1 MTTLRK
7 AILSI
12 LAFATLS
19 TCCWADSIL
28 FNSGPDLGTYG
39 PLGIGGFT
47 GPYTDLDRFTVAD
60 STVTGISFSQW
71 VVIGTSPVSALFWTI
86 STSPGSGTIA
96 TGEATSFTT
105 TLTQANAE
113 GGNSIYETTFSI
125 PGVAL
130 AAGSY
135 WLTLGD
141 PLVAQGQGWGYTVNT
156 SVATGVAEQFQNGSF
171 RTNLDG
177 SLSFELTGTLTNSA
191 VPEPSSLLL
200 LSTGL
205 LGGLGVMRRRF
216 PHLLCQE
223 SRERVHDR

>member
-7 AILSI
+7 AIFSI

-47 GPYTDLDRFTVAD
+47 APYTDLDRFTVTD

-71 VVIGTSPVSALFWTI
+71 VVIGTNPVTALTWTI
-86 STSPGSGTIA
+86 STSPGGGTLA
-96 TGEATSFTT
+96 TGVANTFTT
-105 TLTQANAE
+105 TLTKSNAQ
-113 GGNSIYETTFSI
+113 GGNNIYETTFSI
-125 PGVAL
+125 PGVTL
-130 AAGSY
+130 TAGSY

-141 PLVAQGQGWGYTVNT
+141 APGAQGQGWGY
-156 SVATGVAEQFQNGSF
+156 SSASATGVAQQFQNGSF

-177 SLSFELTGTLTNSA
+177 SLSFELTGTLANSA

-200 LSTGL
+200 LGTGL
-205 LGGLGVMRRRF
+205 LAGLGVMRRRF
-216 PHLLCQE
+216 PELV
-223 SRERVHDR
+223 R